1 MSYTIVYE
9 RRFLRTSGGKII
21 PLALYGSNN
30 CYESC
35 FNGRERRERSWN
47 SIFTG
52 RNHNIALTPD
62 ELRAIAKSWIGGEYQ
77 QHFVYHGKWVDD
89 AGLLRFAENGIKT
102 AKTVEE
108 LNQASLYKIY
118 LSGSLSIWYRDGSYA
133 DGTLREGR
141 RSELSCTIQNSS
153 DLDAFLAR
161 VQERLD
167 KRTPDEEIYVLLR
180 FPGDKAVEY
189 PRESRK
195 KSAPTRLDQFYAIM
209 VKRLSGNGYIRK
221 LTASKIH
228 MTFRIED
235 CKQFRNES
243 DARKWMV
250 KHRIEDRFH
259 IEYEL
264 AYFDKSQKE
273 AV

>member
-1 MSYTIVYE
+1 MSYEIVYA
-9 RRFLRTSGGKII
+9 RQFLRTSDGKII

-30 CYESC
+30 CYEPR
-35 FNGRERRERSWN
+35 FNGRERRERHWN

-52 RNHNIALTPD
+52 GNQNIALTPT
-62 ELRAIAKSWIGGEYQ
+62 ELCAAAKSWTGGEYQ
-77 QHFVYHGKWVDD
+77 QHFEYHGKWVDD

-228 MTFRIED
+228 LTYRIED
-235 CKQFRNES
+235 CKQFLNEN